1 MYFYISKTPSM
12 NYKLYFT
19 RIHTYNVFQL
29 NSLWTHFFL
38 FLFIFLYHFN
48 FLINYFHSFYYIHNI
63 YIRIFNFSIYNR
75 CFRTLFVILIFHPNS
90 LNMYNKK
97 KCLFLEKESNFHD
110 NALSSMIL
118 YTLQFALNVT
128 AHLNYRK
135 CRDYG
140 YCTMLRSFFKM
151 LRSYRKKDI
160 SNVNYIYYFVHPLY
174 FLFNYI
180 LHMQRF
186 IIIIKKVDIF
196 LFVIFFTLN
205 EILFEILRRKTIIY
219 VTFMNV
225 FRLRQLHSLEINGMT
240 VNA

>member
-1 MYFYISKTPSM
+1 M

-118 YTLQFALNVT
+118 YTLQFASNVT
-128 AHLNYRK
+128 V
-135 CRDYG
+135 
-140 YCTMLRSFFKM
+140 SFK
-151 LRSYRKKDI
+151 LSKVSRLWLLH
-160 SNVNYIYYFVHPLY
+160 NV
-174 FLFNYI
+174 
-180 LHMQRF
+180 
-186 IIIIKKVDIF
+186 
-196 LFVIFFTLN
+196 T
-205 EILFEILRRKTIIY
+205 ILF
-219 VTFMNV
+219 
-225 FRLRQLHSLEINGMT
+225 
-240 VNA
+240 

>member
-1 MYFYISKTPSM
+1 MDSIVCVCSLHVFLYWEISKTPSM

-63 YIRIFNFSIYNR
+63 YTRIFNFSIYNR
-75 CFRTLFVILIFHPNS
+75 CFRTLFIILIFHPNS

-118 YTLQFALNVT
+118 L
-128 AHLNYRK
+128 
-135 CRDYG
+135 
-140 YCTMLRSFFKM
+140 
-151 LRSYRKKDI
+151 I
-160 SNVNYIYYFVHPLY
+160 
-174 FLFNYI
+174 
-180 LHMQRF
+180 F
-186 IIIIKKVDIF
+186 IINY
-196 LFVIFFTLN
+196 THYN
-205 EILFEILRRKTIIY
+205 
-219 VTFMNV
+219 
-225 FRLRQLHSLEINGMT
+225 LHRMSPLI
-240 VNA
+240 

>member
-1 MYFYISKTPSM
+1 M

-63 YIRIFNFSIYNR
+63 YTRIFNFSIYNR

-118 YTLQFALNVT
+118 YTLQFASNVT